1 MTEVTDLGSQIAPT
15 HENSSY
21 IYNKIKLAM
30 QTVNNHNWKCRK
42 QDTRT
47 GQNLSSVAS
56 LEF

>member
-1 MTEVTDLGSQIAPT
+1 MTEVTDLGSQIAST

-30 QTVNNHNWKCRK
+30 QTMNNNWKCRK

-47 GQNLSSVAS
+47 GQNLSGVAS
-56 LEF
+56 SEF